1 VLVAARGLLQY
12 RDMPAASPPADP
24 CCPPPSPR
32 ARRRG
37 RLLALLLLASLPAS
51 ARVSPEQAAR
61 LGRDLTPVGAERSG
75 NAAGTIPA
83 FVGESLYIKPTP
95 ADRRVQVELGIRVE
109 GGRLVIPRTLLERWR
124 TERPAQLEEMIKAHL
139 QRHKAELGEVT
150 QPIGTITRANL
161 SRYAGQLSE
170 GHQALFAKYADYR
183 MPLYRSYR
191 DGAFPPEIYAATRGN
206 ALAAQLRGTDQL
218 SGARLGFPFPIP
230 GNGPEVMWNHKLKYR
245 GSAVR
250 RYNAQAIVDAD
261 GSFRL
266 TRLVEDVKF
275 KYASLKESGSMSLLA
290 YYLLKT
296 VYPPSL
302 AGQQVLVHET
312 ASQGAGDRVSW
323 IYDPSKGRVFRAP
336 EVGYDNP
343 TPGTSGEQ
351 FNDQIDV
358 FNGTLDRYDWKLAG
372 KKEMFISYHAYAL
385 ASPVHRYSDLIRP
398 GHLNPDFLRYEL
410 HRVWLVD
417 ATLKP
422 GLRHRIARRRFYVD
436 EDSWSIAAVDCYD
449 SKGKLW
455 QLQEAHLLPLPFI
468 PTVTGLP
475 EVIHDLQK
483 GRSFVTT
490 LINEEPIFDY
500 DARYDD
506 GDFSPMR
513 LQQR

>member
-1 VLVAARGLLQY
+1 MSRA
-12 RDMPAASPPADP
+12 
-24 CCPPPSPR
+24 PR
-32 ARRRG
+32 LG
-37 RLLALLLLASLPAS
+37 WGLALLLLASLPAT

-61 LGRDLTPVGAERSG
+61 LGAELTPVGAERSG
-75 NAAGTIPA
+75 NPAGTIPPW
-83 FVGESLYIKPTP
+83 VGESLYLKPTA
-95 ADRRVQVELGIRVE
+95 ADRRVQAELGIRVE
-109 GGRLVIPRTLLERWR
+109 GGRLVIARTQLERWR
-124 TERPAQLEEMIKAHL
+124 TERPAQLEEMIRAHL

-150 QPIGTITRANL
+150 RPIGTITHANL
-161 SRYAGQLSE
+161 PRYAAQLSE
-170 GHQALFAKYADYR
+170 GHQALFARYPDYR

-191 DGAFPPEIYAATRGN
+191 DAAFPPEVYAATRRN
-206 ALAAQLRGTDQL
+206 ALAAQLRGSDQL

-230 GNGPEVMWNHKLKYR
+230 ANGPEVIWNHKLKYR

-250 RYNAQAIVDAD
+250 RYNAQAIVDTD

-275 KYASLKESGSMSLLA
+275 KYASLKESGSASLLA

-312 ASQGAGDRVSW
+312 ASQGAGDRISW
-323 IYDPSKGRVFRAP
+323 IFDPSKGRVFRAP

-358 FNGTLDRYDWKLAG
+358 FNGTLDRYDWKLVG
-372 KKEMFISYHAYAL
+372 RKEMFISYHAYAL
-385 ASPVHRYSDLIRP
+385 ASPVHRYSDMIRP
-398 GHLNPDFLRYEL
+398 GHLNPDFMRYEL
-410 HRVWLVD
+410 HRVWIVD

-422 GLRHRIARRRFYVD
+422 GLRHRISRRRFYVD

-449 SKGKLW
+449 ARGKLW

-483 GRSFVTT
+483 GRYFVTT

-500 DARYDD
+500 DASYDD
-506 GDFSPMR
+506 ADFSPMR
-513 LQQR
+513 LQPR